1 MKCAFRNKA
10 FRIFKNYFKSYNNNY
25 YYSIIILLTLV
36 KYGPSSVFVRHYFCS
51 VRAATLNFFECY
63 FYALRRFLAK
73 FQGLYSVFRSYVIP
87 MRMKTSAK
95 KGQEKPTFVKK
106 WVSQKRAYHVAN
118 FFCWEVSCYLLWK
131 VSS

>member
-106 WVSQKRAYHVAN
+106 
-118 FFCWEVSCYLLWK
+118 
-131 VSS
+131 